1 MLLRRKKYIFIGSFI
16 LILVVLIVSITIYWG
31 NRNKEWD
38 ITLYR
43 GLVRESLA
51 LDDGLKKELGD
62 IIQNMELNP
71 IKDTLSNSL
80 LVGGR
85 HYEVLFTKNGITNQW
100 ILTENVTHQKI
111 LKNGVLIEDNYF
123 EKDKGTLY
131 SIDNL
136 IYYKL
141 KKSKY
146 IISKTRNPD
155 HIKVNVIKSPKI
167 RCPI

>member
-141 KKSKY
+141 KK
-146 IISKTRNPD
+146 
-155 HIKVNVIKSPKI
+155 
-167 RCPI
+167 

>member
-1 MLLRRKKYIFIGSFI
+1 MLHRTRKYIFIGSFI
-16 LILVVLIVSITIYWG
+16 LFLVVLIVSITIYWE

-51 LDDGLKKELGD
+51 LDDELKKELGD

-100 ILTENVTHQKI
+100 ILTENVVHQKI

-141 KKSKY
+141 KK
-146 IISKTRNPD
+146 
-155 HIKVNVIKSPKI
+155 
-167 RCPI
+167 